1 MKYLLVSDDNHKYPV
16 QVMDVSQRPPKLV
29 RKFPPG
35 QEEQAMEWVTELYEK
50 EEKQKEQK
58 QITTN
63 PDIHGGKAI
72 EN

>member
-1 MKYLLVSDDNHKYPV
+1 
-16 QVMDVSQRPPKLV
+16 MDVSQRPPKLV